1 MGKVIPFP
9 LNKQVSSHCEERG
22 EELTDTIIRK
32 KILAGEAELVG
43 EFDEEGRP
51 CACYKLE
58 FDHQTYYIFDL
69 SSFKNN

>member
-9 LNKQVSSHCEERG
+9 LNKSCSSPYEEQV
-22 EELTDTIIRK
+22 EELTDAIIRE

-51 CACYKLE
+51 CACYRLE

-69 SSFKNN
+69 SSFKNV